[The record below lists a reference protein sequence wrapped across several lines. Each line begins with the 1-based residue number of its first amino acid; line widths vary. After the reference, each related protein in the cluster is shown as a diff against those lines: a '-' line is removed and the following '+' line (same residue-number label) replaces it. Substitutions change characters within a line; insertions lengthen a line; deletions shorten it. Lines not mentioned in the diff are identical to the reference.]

1 MYPEQVDKPERSQRF
16 CLDCSGFIRMVW
28 GYRRH
33 LLGNNYPDTI
43 PLCLKPQK
51 PHRAIPRRAFEI
63 CSAAPG
69 IVIGPDTRSGQR
81 LLAARSRRPRLL
93 RGKQRGRE
101 SFSRPEFVLGKLLR
115 RPEVC
120 IWKAAPRFGSSDSN
134 RPAVYETFNRALT

>member
-1 MYPEQVDKPERSQRF
+1 
-16 CLDCSGFIRMVW
+16 MVW

-69 IVIGPDTRSGQR
+69 IVIVPDTKDQVKDFS
-81 LLAARSRRPRLL
+81 LLGVGDPV
-93 RGKQRGRE
+93 
-101 SFSRPEFVLGKLLR
+101 FFVENKG
-115 RPEVC
+115 V
-120 IWKAAPRFGSSDSN
+120 GSL
-134 RPAVYETFNRALT
+134 F